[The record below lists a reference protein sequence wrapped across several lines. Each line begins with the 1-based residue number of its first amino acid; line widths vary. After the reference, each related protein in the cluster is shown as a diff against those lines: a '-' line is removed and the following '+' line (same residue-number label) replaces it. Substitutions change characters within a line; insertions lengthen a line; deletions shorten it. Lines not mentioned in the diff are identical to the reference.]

1 MADEVKDGVIDEG
14 YCVDEEVR
22 MRLHVEVL

>member
-14 YCVDEEVR
+14 YCVDEGVL